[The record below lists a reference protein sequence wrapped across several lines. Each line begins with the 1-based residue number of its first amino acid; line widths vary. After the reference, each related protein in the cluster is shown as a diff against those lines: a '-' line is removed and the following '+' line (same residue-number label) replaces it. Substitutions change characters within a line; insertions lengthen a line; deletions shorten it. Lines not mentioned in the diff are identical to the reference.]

1 MTVMRAS
8 LTVMRPSFERQ
19 SRVKSLMRPIE
30 SPVDGHPVEACTEN
44 QPKGSGATFDHFGET
59 GPGEGIK
66 KPPNS
71 PT

>member
-1 MTVMRAS
+1 
-8 LTVMRPSFERQ
+8 
-19 SRVKSLMRPIE
+19 MRPIE
-30 SPVDGHPVEACTEN
+30 CPVDGHPVEACTEN

-59 GPGEGIK
+59 SPGEGIK